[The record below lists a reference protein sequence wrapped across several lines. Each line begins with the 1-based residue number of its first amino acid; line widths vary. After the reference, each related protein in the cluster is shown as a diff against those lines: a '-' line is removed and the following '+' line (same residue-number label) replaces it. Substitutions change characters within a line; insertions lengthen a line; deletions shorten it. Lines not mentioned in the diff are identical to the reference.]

1 MVLTYSTNGDH
12 IIPGRWGTDQ
22 QQQTC
27 NASTIKLVTIPAG
40 STLTLGCLVDSVFS
54 AYSEGV
60 LTEDT
65 HVNHGIGTILVARV
79 AGLTSTPMKI
89 DIAPC

>member
-1 MVLTYSTNGDH
+1 MVLTYDEDGDYV
-12 IIPGRWGTDQ
+12 IPGRWGTDQ

-27 NASTIKLVTIPAG
+27 NSSTIKLVTIPAG
-40 STLTLGCLVDSVFS
+40 STLTLGCLIDGVFS
-54 AYSEGV
+54 AYSKGV

-79 AGLTSTPMKI
+79 AGLTSTSMKI